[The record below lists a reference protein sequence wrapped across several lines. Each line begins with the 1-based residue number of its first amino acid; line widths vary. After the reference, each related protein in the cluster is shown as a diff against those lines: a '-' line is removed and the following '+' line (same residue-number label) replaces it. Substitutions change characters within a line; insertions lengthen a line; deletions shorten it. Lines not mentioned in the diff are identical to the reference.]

1 MKIFSFN
8 IIYLIILIITIKSN
22 QNITES
28 KIKRVRAC
36 IVLQQKKFEE
46 NQELI
51 NSFLQQKS
59 EQFKRSQNKILILSL
74 AYCFNKIT
82 DDLAYII
89 TSTKIQNI
97 NINKLNIKDIY
108 DFEKYNY
115 DNEEM
120 NKKVYDEFI
129 PFFEVVYKEI
139 IGKEEKKLFKNQYIF
154 NIYFLNTKL
163 FKFFLL
169 YTLINTIIVFYIRIK
184 NSSKYIDKTNSSENN
199 KNDEEDEENLDNTKN
214 TDDNKENNNHRK
226 LKKKN
231 RLGKVKKN

>member
-8 IIYLIILIITIKSN
+8 IIILIILIITIKSN

-46 NQELI
+46 NQEI
-51 NSFLQQKS
+51 VNSFLQQKS
-59 EQFKRSQNKILILSL
+59 EQLNRTQNKILILSL
-74 AYCFNKIT
+74 AYCFNKIS

-89 TSTKIQNI
+89 TNTKIQNL
-97 NINKLNIKDIY
+97 NINALNIKDIY

-120 NKKVYDEFI
+120 NKNVYNDFI

-139 IGKEEKKLFKNQYIF
+139 IGKEEKKLFKNQYIY
-154 NIYFLNTKL
+154 NIYFVNTKL
-163 FKFFLL
+163 FKFFIL

-184 NSSKYIDKTNSSENN
+184 NSSKYIDKTNSVENN

-214 TDDNKENNNHRK
+214 IDDNKENNNHRK

>member
-8 IIYLIILIITIKSN
+8 IIILIILIITIKSN

-46 NQELI
+46 NQEI
-51 NSFLQQKS
+51 VNSFLQQKS
-59 EQFKRSQNKILILSL
+59 EQLNRTQNKILILSL

-89 TSTKIQNI
+89 TNTKIQNL
-97 NINKLNIKDIY
+97 NINALNIKDIY

-120 NKKVYDEFI
+120 NKNVYNDFI

-139 IGKEEKKLFKNQYIF
+139 IGKEEKKLFKNQYIY
-154 NIYFLNTKL
+154 NIYFVNTKL
-163 FKFFLL
+163 FKFFIL

-184 NSSKYIDKTNSSENN
+184 NSSKYIDKTNSVENN

-214 TDDNKENNNHRK
+214 IDDNKENNNHRK

>member
-8 IIYLIILIITIKSN
+8 IIILIILIITIKSN

-46 NQELI
+46 NQEI
-51 NSFLQQKS
+51 VNSFLQQKS
-59 EQFKRSQNKILILSL
+59 EQLNRTQNKILILSL
-74 AYCFNKIT
+74 AYCFNKIS

-89 TSTKIQNI
+89 TNTKIQNL
-97 NINKLNIKDIY
+97 NINTLNIKDIY

-120 NKKVYDEFI
+120 NKNVYNDFI

-139 IGKEEKKLFKNQYIF
+139 IGKEEKKLFKNQYIY
-154 NIYFLNTKL
+154 NIYFVNTKL
-163 FKFFLL
+163 FKFFIL

-184 NSSKYIDKTNSSENN
+184 NSSKYIDKTNSVENN

-214 TDDNKENNNHRK
+214 IDDNKENNNHRK

>member
-1 MKIFSFN
+1 M
-8 IIYLIILIITIKSN
+8 
-22 QNITES
+22 
-28 KIKRVRAC
+28 
-36 IVLQQKKFEE
+36 
-46 NQELI
+46 
-51 NSFLQQKS
+51 
-59 EQFKRSQNKILILSL
+59 
-74 AYCFNKIT
+74 
-82 DDLAYII
+82 
-89 TSTKIQNI
+89 
-97 NINKLNIKDIY
+97 NIKDIY

-184 NSSKYIDKTNSSENN
+184 N
-199 KNDEEDEENLDNTKN
+199 
-214 TDDNKENNNHRK
+214 
-226 LKKKN
+226 
-231 RLGKVKKN
+231 

>member
-154 NIYFLNTKL
+154 NIYFVNTKL

>member
-8 IIYLIILIITIKSN
+8 IIILIILIITIKSN

-46 NQELI
+46 NQEI
-51 NSFLQQKS
+51 VNSFLQQKS
-59 EQFKRSQNKILILSL
+59 EQLNRTQNKILILSL

-89 TSTKIQNI
+89 TNTKIQNL
-97 NINKLNIKDIY
+97 NINTLNIKDIY

-120 NKKVYDEFI
+120 NKNVYNDFI

-139 IGKEEKKLFKNQYIF
+139 IGKEEKKLFKNQYIY
-154 NIYFLNTKL
+154 NIYFVNTKL
-163 FKFFLL
+163 FKFFIL

-184 NSSKYIDKTNSSENN
+184 NSSKYIDKTNSVENN

-214 TDDNKENNNHRK
+214 IDDNKENNNHRK